1 MANSVNLLR
10 LEPGGARPKLA
21 SRLEFTA
28 MNRGR
33 IGNSAGSKVTVK
45 EHGLKLTQEWSIDDP
60 IGANVN
66 TLANSQLFCWNGYE
80 REPASETAHEW
91 PQAR

>member
-28 MNRGR
+28 MNRGK

-45 EHGLKLTQEWSIDDP
+45 EHGHIT
-60 IGANVN
+60 
-66 TLANSQLFCWNGYE
+66 
-80 REPASETAHEW
+80 
-91 PQAR
+91 

>member
-21 SRLEFTA
+21 
-28 MNRGR
+28 MNRGE